1 LYGTCRCVSTMGQD
15 FIFSETLSPNR
26 KHKVM
31 MSAGDAG
38 ATGFSSSMSADIVAA
53 DATGPGGGC
62 RLLFAE
68 THAYLDEGRI
78 NVKWLDDSRVVLT
91 YSDRIHPMDLRFSCG
106 DIVITHVF
114 APGGPTRRV
123 ARDAG

>member
-1 LYGTCRCVSTMGQD
+1 MSEWRASSWWVARVPVILVMGLAFYGTCRCFSRMRQD

-53 DATGPGGGC
+53 GATGPGGGC

-68 THAYLDEGRI
+68 THAYLDEGKI
-78 NVKWLDDSRVVLT
+78 NVK
-91 YSDRIHPMDLRFSCG
+91 
-106 DIVITHVF
+106 
-114 APGGPTRRV
+114 
-123 ARDAG
+123 